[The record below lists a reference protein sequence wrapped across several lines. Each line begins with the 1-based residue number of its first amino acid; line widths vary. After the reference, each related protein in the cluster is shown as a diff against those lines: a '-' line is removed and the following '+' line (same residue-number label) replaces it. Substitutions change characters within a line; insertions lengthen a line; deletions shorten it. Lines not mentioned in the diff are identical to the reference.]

1 MSIAVV
7 CLLLGA
13 ASGSDAGAPALSM
26 DTLRPEAEQILKAF
40 SDGRL
45 EAVEARFVEALRP
58 SVRAARES
66 FAAQRAALGAL
77 VRIQDARLFPSAR
90 VSGRTVTVL
99 DADVRFEKTPA
110 FAELAFVQEAGRLRL
125 QGFTV
130 AVADDRPPL
139 DDAGAPAAARALL
152 DTARQRGLFVL
163 FEAIPPVARDKT
175 EDEMR
180 AQVLRPE
187 ALLGRLR
194 SFQQRDME
202 FAWHR
207 CRTLPA
213 DATFERGA
221 GTVSLTLCPS
231 DGAWRPFQVEVE
243 PVMTPALF
251 ERMLR
256 DLVASELRLPKADLR
271 CPPGLVAIGE
281 TVTCEIGN
289 DGRKLKVLR
298 SANSHIEVETVR

>member
-7 CLLLGA
+7 CVLLGA
-13 ASGSDAGAPALSM
+13 AAGSAGAAPAPSM
-26 DTLRPEAEQILKAF
+26 DVLRPEAERILRDF

-45 EAVEARFVEALRP
+45 ERVESRFVEALRP
-58 SVRAARES
+58 KVRAARET
-66 FAAQRAALGAL
+66 FAAQRADLGAF
-77 VRIQDARLFPSAR
+77 VRLQDARLFTSAR
-90 VSGRTVTVL
+90 FSGKAMTVL
-99 DADVRFEKTPA
+99 DADVTFEKTAA
-110 FAELAFVQEAGRLRL
+110 FAELGFVQEAGAWRL

-130 AVADDRPPL
+130 AAAEDRPPL
-139 DDAGAPAAARALL
+139 DDALAPAAARALL
-152 DTARQRGLFVL
+152 DAARQRGLVVL

-175 EDEMR
+175 EAQMR
-180 AQVLRPE
+180 AEVTRPE

-194 SFQQRDME
+194 SFRQGEME

-221 GTVSLTLCPS
+221 GTVGLTLCPS
-231 DGAWRPFQVEVE
+231 GGAWRPFQVEVE
-243 PVMTPALF
+243 PVMTTALF

-256 DLVASELRLPKADLR
+256 DLVASELRLPKADVR

-281 TVTCEIGN
+281 SVTCELLN